1 MNKVVKTRHG
11 EVPGSVA
18 LGVNPFI
25 RKVLLVCGILSSL
38 LYVGTDILAAMR
50 WEGYS
55 YTSQSVSEL
64 MAIGSPTRPFIVPLF
79 AVYGALVIAFGI
91 GVWGSAGRKRALRFT
106 GILLVAHGAVGFV
119 GLLLFPM
126 HLRGAEGSATDTMH
140 LIVTAIQ
147 VLVMLLYIG
156 FGAAACGK
164 GFRLYSIGTML
175 TLLVFGALAGLQ
187 APRVAAQLP
196 TPWLGVIERVNI
208 YSSMLWVL
216 VLAIILLPAEN
227 SQGSINGSDA

>member
-1 MNKVVKTRHG
+1 MKPTTIIQAKKKL
-11 EVPGSVA
+11 PA
-18 LGVNPFI
+18 LKIV
-25 RKVLLVCGILSSL
+25 RKVLLICGILSSL
-38 LYVGTDILAAMR
+38 LYVGTDILAAMQ

-64 MAIGSPTRPFIVPLF
+64 MAIGTPTRPFIVPLF
-79 AVYGALVIAFGI
+79 SVYGALVIAFGI
-91 GVWGSAGRKRALRFT
+91 GVWRSADRNRALRFT
-106 GILLVAHGAVGFV
+106 GILLVAHAAVGFV

-126 HLRGAEGSATDTMH
+126 QLRGALGSATDTMH
-140 LIVTAIQ
+140 LIVTTIQ

-156 FGAAACGK
+156 FGAAAHGK

-196 TPWLGVIERVNI
+196 TPWLGVIERMNI

-216 VLAIILLPAEN
+216 VLAIILFRAEN